1 MDLFEA
7 IGTQRAMRRLKPEPV
22 SDENLWTI
30 LDAAIKAP
38 SGGNSQP
45 WRFLVIRDPDIK
57 RKIGE
62 YYLDG
67 WNRVYGPLREFA
79 LANPDLGRTYRSADH
94 LANHLAEVPVLILAT
109 VQQRGVAVGSPAGAS
124 IYPAVQ
130 NLMLAARAL
139 GLGTTLTTLHME
151 HDQEVKDL
159 LGIPEDVD
167 TMALIPVGWPKGHFG
182 PAPRQ
187 PVEQVTFWDRWGE
200 QRER

>member
-1 MDLFEA
+1 MDVFEA
-7 IGTQRAMRRLKPEPV
+7 IGTQRAMRRLKPDPV
-22 SDENLWTI
+22 SDEDLWTI

-45 WRFLVIRDPDIK
+45 WRFLVIRDPEIK

-67 WNRVYGPLREFA
+67 WTRVYGPFRDFA
-79 LANPDLGRTYRSADH
+79 LASPDFARTYRSADH
-94 LANHLAEVPVLILAT
+94 LAHNLAEVPVLILAT
-109 VQQRGVAVGSPAGAS
+109 VQREGVAAGSPAAAS
-124 IYPAVQ
+124 VYPAVQ

-159 LGIPEDVD
+159 LGIPEGVD
-167 TMALIPVGWPKGHFG
+167 TMALIPVGWPKGRFG
-182 PAPRQ
+182 PPVRQ

-200 QRER
+200 QRQR